1 MNRMMFAFF
10 PCMCPIRFFADRLN
24 STANANDD
32 LPSLRTYVLALSY
45 QRTSTE
51 INVAVHVWL

>member
-1 MNRMMFAFF
+1 MMFAFF